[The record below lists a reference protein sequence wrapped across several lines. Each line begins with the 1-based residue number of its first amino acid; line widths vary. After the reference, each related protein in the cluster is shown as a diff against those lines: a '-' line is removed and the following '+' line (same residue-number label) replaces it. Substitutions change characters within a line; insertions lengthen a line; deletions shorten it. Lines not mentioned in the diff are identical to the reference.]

1 MNIESFRQ
9 VQAGRT
15 DGQTNISISWA
26 PVGAKNQTSCL
37 LSGNN
42 LVGFGDRHMSH
53 YSCSRPMSHL
63 VSVLRHVFH
72 TAPGHGVQAEHVTR
86 VVGGVGQLR
95 AAATHQEL
103 GVYKG
108 GHVTP
113 PKNTMNY
120 RLCLFEEEYA

>member
-15 DGQTNISISWA
+15 AGRTNISISWA

-63 VSVLRHVFH
+63 VSVLRHVLH

-86 VVGGVGQLR
+86 VVRGVGQLS

-103 GVYKG
+103 GVNEG
-108 GHVTP
+108 GHMAP
-113 PKNTMNY
+113 PNKTTNF
-120 RLCLFEEEYA
+120 RLRLSDEE